1 MNLEDQIP
9 KQARD
14 AVQQYLR
21 RSLRVSLSNS
31 DGRRENQDALEL
43 YQDILLEFWEYRESA
58 KDPKGYIVGIA
69 KRRFA
74 DHFREV
80 KINFTKLQERL
91 RYYFRQVQ
99 GFSLWKETSG
109 EQWCGYAGWANR
121 HQARASSEKIAALKS
136 NPDLL
141 QLEPLSASDFTDL
154 VREDWVI
161 VVEGVLD
168 YLEGPV
174 PFKDFTRIV
183 CGVLH
188 VTEFVEESID
198 AGSEDDDGRPPIQPV
213 SRSSSQQAT
222 LYAREMASQL
232 WREICE
238 LLPKQRIA
246 YVLNPTEADIE
257 DFIVSGIV
265 SYSELRQSLGLSSAD
280 YDLLWRELP
289 IADDD
294 RSMLPTLSDDD
305 ERFALL
311 RRYLPIEDK
320 IIARLLSATR
330 NQVIGLRSC
339 ALRRLKRR
347 MAAFRDGP
355 KLRAVKKKE

>member
-9 KQARD
+9 KEACD
-14 AVQQYLR
+14 AVQHYLR

-74 DHFREV
+74 DHFRDIKV
-80 KINFTKLQERL
+80 NYTKLQERL

-99 GFSLWKETSG
+99 GFSIWKEPSG
-109 EQWCGYAGWANR
+109 EWFCGYAGWAGR
-121 HQARASSEKIAALKS
+121 HQARSSSEKIAALKS
-136 NPDLL
+136 NPELL
-141 QLEPLSASDFTDL
+141 QLEPLSATDFTEL
-154 VREDWVI
+154 VREDWVT

-168 YLEGPV
+168 YLGGPV

-183 CGVLH
+183 CGVLQ
-188 VTEFVEESID
+188 VTEFIEESLD
-198 AGSEDDDGRPPIQPV
+198 GGSDDDDNRASVQPV
-213 SRSSSQQAT
+213 SPGSSQQAT
-222 LYAREMASQL
+222 VEAREMASRL

-238 LLPKQRIA
+238 LLPKQRVA
-246 YVLNPTEADIE
+246 YILNPTDTDIE

-265 SYSELRQSLGLSSAD
+265 THSELCQSLGLSATD
-280 YDLLWRELP
+280 FELLWRALP
-289 IADDD
+289 IEDND
-294 RSMLPTLSDDD
+294 RSILPMLSDDD

-347 MAAFRDGP
+347 MLAFRDGL
-355 KLRAVKKKE
+355 KLRAIKKKN